1 MGASFRSTGEIE
13 ALAGCDRLTIAP
25 ALLEALAKDETR
37 LSAASIPSM
46 LRMRASTKSRRTSPR
61 SGSR

>member
-25 ALLEALAKDETR
+25 SLLEALAKDETR

-46 LRMRASTKSRRTSPR
+46 LRMRASTELRRTSPR